1 MLKVVPNNKDWDTRN
16 IMSQTKFYEGYS
28 RWDDEKNKYET
39 WEESLAHSNE
49 AHHAAIK
56 VQATFRGFR
65 FRARYRAGLHS
76 IVRLQS
82 WYHGAKARTF
92 YRWHHFRWFKAVLIQ
107 KMIRGIIAF
116 RKIDVAGK
124 RAGSIIMQC
133 AFRCYI
139 ARVRLAILKWEELQR
154 VRAVSALVIENAWR
168 RKAAYIRCAYL
179 RSLRDG
185 ATGFQKVWRMYILRI
200 TN

>member
-1 MLKVVPNNKDWDTRN
+1 MVQKHVHFIVGIIFGGLSCFN
-16 IMSQTKFYEGYS
+16 S
-28 RWDDEKNKYET
+28 KND
-39 WEESLAHSNE
+39 
-49 AHHAAIK
+49 
-56 VQATFRGFR
+56 
-65 FRARYRAGLHS
+65 
-76 IVRLQS
+76 
-82 WYHGAKARTF
+82 
-92 YRWHHFRWFKAVLIQ
+92 
-107 KMIRGIIAF
+107 RGIIAF

-185 ATGFQKVWRMYILRI
+185 ATGFRKCGECTYYELNI
-200 TN
+200 

>member
-1 MLKVVPNNKDWDTRN
+1 
-16 IMSQTKFYEGYS
+16 
-28 RWDDEKNKYET
+28 
-39 WEESLAHSNE
+39 
-49 AHHAAIK
+49 
-56 VQATFRGFR
+56 
-65 FRARYRAGLHS
+65 
-76 IVRLQS
+76 
-82 WYHGAKARTF
+82 
-92 YRWHHFRWFKAVLIQ
+92 
-107 KMIRGIIAF
+107 MIRGIIAF

-200 TN
+200 KYLSQILDAIELQRHLRRWFAENEAKRRREERERKRLTRLKIENISNFWEIQRGAFILPEEVILEQEN